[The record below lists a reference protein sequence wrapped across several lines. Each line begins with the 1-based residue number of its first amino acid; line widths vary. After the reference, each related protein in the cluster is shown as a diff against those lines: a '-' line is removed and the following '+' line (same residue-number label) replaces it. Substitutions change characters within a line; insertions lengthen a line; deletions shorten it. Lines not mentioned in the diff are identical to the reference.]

1 MLWAFAFA
9 QPLLDLLGDT
19 PEFFVARGNTS
30 SDIVVLALV
39 LLLVPPL
46 LLAALEALV
55 GLVSWRARQALHLAL
70 VGLLTA
76 AFALQLIKDLS
87 VPAGLLV
94 ALAITAGALAALA
107 YARTG
112 AARSVLTVLAPVP
125 LVFLFVFLV
134 VSPVSGLVLGG
145 DDVETADVEIPGRP
159 PVVIVLF
166 DELGGWALDGT
177 NGRID
182 ARRFPNF
189 ARFARDATWYRNAN
203 TVADFT
209 DRAVPSVLTGE
220 RPDKGALPIA
230 ADHPESL
237 FTLFGGH
244 YSLDVT
250 EPVTDVCP
258 ERLCPDEAAAREPVK
273 ERLRDL
279 GEDLSLVSLHLLLP
293 DSLSTGLA
301 PVDRSFGDFRGTVP
315 QGQARAPVSAARG
328 FAALD
333 AIVNRV
339 SIFKALERRL
349 QHAPR
354 SGHLVFFHIQMP
366 HNPYQFLPTGQRY
379 PETVQPLPGLV
390 SENQP
395 PGGAW
400 SDDAAL
406 PHQALAR
413 YLLQIGYAD
422 RMLGGVMDAL
432 RSSGTYDRS
441 LVAVLADHGAS
452 FMAGAPHR
460 AAVPSNLPAIASIPL
475 LIKSPDQDR
484 GEIDDANV
492 DITDV
497 LPTIADRLG
506 VALPWATGGR
516 PARQATSR
524 GLIRLQPQVG
534 DDDLTMPFGEFVRR
548 RRGLVSQM
556 QDSFGA
562 GQSGLFR
569 AAGMAD
575 LQGRPLAVLGVE
587 RDRAARFEL
596 DGAGLFADV
605 HPHGPIVP
613 SMVSGRVSGVADDAR
628 LAVAVDG
635 RLAAGAVRWRDGGVR
650 RFAAIVPPSA
660 FAQGSNR
667 VDLVAVTGT
676 GSERQ
681 IVQIP
686 GSSVDYRLV
695 ERGDRL
701 SIAGGEREFPV
712 AARSPGGFVD
722 DVAIDQGTFKITG
735 WAADLRRHRVADQVL
750 AFAGARL
757 VAAAKPSIERPDV
770 ARVHGDELTRSGFA
784 LNGPATGS
792 QEVRVFALY
801 GSRAVPVPRA
811 PRIPAG

>member
-1 MLWAFAFA
+1 VLWAFAFA

-30 SDIVVLALV
+30 SDIVLLALV

-46 LLAALEALV
+46 LLVSLEALV

-94 ALAITAGALAALA
+94 ALAVTAGALAALA
-107 YARTG
+107 YARTR

-189 ARFARDATWYRNAN
+189 ARFARNATWYRNAN

-209 DRAVPSVLTGE
+209 DRAVPSMLTGE

-237 FTLFGGH
+237 FTLFGGR

-258 ERLCPDEAAAREPVK
+258 ERLCPDEAAAREPAK
-273 ERLRDL
+273 DRLRDL

-301 PVDRSFGDFRGTVP
+301 PVDRSFGDFRGAVP
-315 QGQARAPVSAARG
+315 QGQARAPVSAGRA

-333 AIVNRV
+333 AILNRV

-400 SDDAAL
+400 SDDPEL
-406 PHQALAR
+406 PHQALER

-422 RMLGGVMDAL
+422 RMLGGVIDAL

-475 LIKSPDQDR
+475 LIKSPDQNQ
-484 GEIDDANV
+484 GEINDENV

-506 VALPWATGGR
+506 VDLPWGTGGR
-516 PARQATSR
+516 PAREATSR

-534 DDDLTMPFGEFVRR
+534 DHDLTMPFGEFVRR
-548 RRGLVSQM
+548 RRGLVRHVQE
-556 QDSFGA
+556 SFGP
-562 GQSGLFR
+562 GP
-569 AAGMAD
+569 
-575 LQGRPLAVLGVE
+575 LQGRPLAALGVG
-587 RDRAARFEL
+587 RAQAARFEL

-605 HPHGPIVP
+605 HPQGPIVP
-613 SMVSGRVSGVADDAR
+613 AMVSGRVSGVADDAR

-635 RLAAGAVRWRDGGVR
+635 RVAAGAVRWRDGGVR

-660 FAQGSNR
+660 FAQGANR
-667 VDLVAVTGT
+667 VDLVAISGT
-676 GSERQ
+676 GSGRQ

-686 GSSVDYRLV
+686 GASVDYRLV

-701 SIAGGEREFPV
+701 SIAQGNREFPV
-712 AARSPGGFVD
+712 AGRSPGGFVD
-722 DVAIDQGTFKITG
+722 DVSIDQGTVKITG
-735 WAADLRRHRVADQVL
+735 WAADLRRHRVADRIL
-750 AFAGARL
+750 AFAGGRL
-757 VAAAKPSIERPDV
+757 VAAAKPSVERPDV
-770 ARVHGDELTRSGFA
+770 ARVHGDELGRSGFD
-784 LNGPATGS
+784 LNGPAIES
-792 QEVRVFALY
+792 QRVRVFALY
-801 GSRAVPVPRA
+801 GSQAVPVPRA